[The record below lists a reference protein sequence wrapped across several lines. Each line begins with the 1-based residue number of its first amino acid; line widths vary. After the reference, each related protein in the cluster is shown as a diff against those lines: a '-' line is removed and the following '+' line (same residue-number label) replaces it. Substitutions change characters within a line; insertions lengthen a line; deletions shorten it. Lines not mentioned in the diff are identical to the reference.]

1 MIRSSWYQFH
11 NYSSGRSTTNY
22 FMGNRLSARVIVMN
36 KTKKK
41 LWKWAYLHICSLL
54 LLYISFKINISR
66 NFKEGFCVRH
76 DICCN
81 WVWSESVSLKLQ
93 SQQLNEDNYEIVLF
107 LKWIIWLNFGAS
119 LDLLMLK
126 YVIKICN

>member
-1 MIRSSWYQFH
+1 MIDWNHILNHDVINVLAKKLVQIYIPIMIRSKSYKFY
-11 NYSSGRSTTNY
+11 NYSSGTSTTKY

-41 LWKWAYLHICSLL
+41 LWKWAYLHIYSLL

-66 NFKEGFCVRH
+66 NSKEGFCVRH

-81 WVWSESVSLKLQ
+81 
-93 SQQLNEDNYEIVLF
+93 
-107 LKWIIWLNFGAS
+107 
-119 LDLLMLK
+119 
-126 YVIKICN
+126 

>member
-1 MIRSSWYQFH
+1 MMIGRREYQFK
-11 NYSSGRSTTNY
+11 NINLKLFDQNDINFYDYSSGTSTTKY

-41 LWKWAYLHICSLL
+41 LWKWAYLHIYLLL

-81 WVWSESVSLKLQ
+81 
-93 SQQLNEDNYEIVLF
+93 
-107 LKWIIWLNFGAS
+107 
-119 LDLLMLK
+119 
-126 YVIKICN
+126 